1 MLTIYEKIINN
12 FQKSYGVQK
21 FTHDTEKRYQSH
33 VTPLKHMLLNNIIL
47 RNFRNYVDCEV
58 SFSKPVNLIIGGN
71 AQGKTSLLEAIYF
84 LCTAESHRATRD
96 GELIRHNEMGFYL
109 KGTLGTNN
117 NDMMSLE
124 ATKRTRG
131 QFKLKK
137 NGVLQTKRSEWIGQF
152 NAVLFS
158 PESLVLVKGG
168 PAERRRFLDLLI
180 SQIDSIYLKNLQ
192 EYRLVLRQRNE
203 LLKQIRTTLVDAA
216 QLDAWDK
223 LLIAHGTAIII
234 KRLEIFYQLKDYA
247 MQNHQKLTG
256 GKESIALTYCSSLV
270 RSNMSR
276 HNAHSTTDKDTGKLE
291 EPEIGYLQTKTE
303 TEIEKDFD
311 AALNASR
318 GADLQRGTTLVGPHR
333 DDFLIEL
340 ENASATPSP
349 DPESE
354 NCLKVAGA
362 EETEIDAEQSES
374 QNPFPISEIGTFREG
389 ARAYGS
395 QGQQRTIALALKLA
409 ELELI
414 RAITG
419 QDPIV
424 LLDDVTSELD
434 YKRTE
439 YLLNVLQNLSA
450 QTFITATHAEPLVHH
465 LNQPNV
471 LTVENAQID
480 QASKVILNDE

>member
-1 MLTIYEKIINN
+1 
-12 FQKSYGVQK
+12 
-21 FTHDTEKRYQSH
+21 
-33 VTPLKHMLLNNIIL
+33 MLLNNIVL

-96 GELIRHNEMGFYL
+96 GELIRHNEAGFYL
-109 KGTLGTNN
+109 KGTLGNN
-117 NDMMSLE
+117 NDDVMSLE
-124 ATKRTRG
+124 ATKRARG

-137 NGVLQTKRSEWIGQF
+137 DGVLQVKRSEWIGQF

-192 EYRLVLRQRNE
+192 KYRLVLRQRNE
-203 LLKQIRTTLVDAA
+203 LLKQIRTTLADTS
-216 QLDAWDK
+216 QLDVWDK

-234 KRLEIFYQLKDYA
+234 KRFEIFHQLKVYA
-247 MQNHQKLTG
+247 RQNHQQLTG
-256 GKESIALTYCSSLV
+256 GKESIALTYCSASV
-270 RSNMSR
+270 RSNMSMH
-276 HNAHSTTDKDTGKLE
+276 HNAPNTSDEDTENLADGS
-291 EPEIGYLQTKTE
+291 EIGFFETKTE
-303 TEIEKDFD
+303 TEIETDFD

-340 ENASATPSP
+340 ENASAIHSTDS
-349 DPESE
+349 ESE
-354 NCLKVAGA
+354 NGLEVPDT
-362 EETEIDAEQSES
+362 EEVEIDTEQSES
-374 QNPFPISEIGTFREG
+374 QNLLPRSEIGTFREG

-414 RAITG
+414 RTVTG

-450 QTFITATHAEPLVHH
+450 QTFITATHAEPLVRH

-471 LTVENAQID
+471 LTVENAQIN
-480 QASKVILNDE
+480 QVSETNS

>member
-1 MLTIYEKIINN
+1 
-12 FQKSYGVQK
+12 
-21 FTHDTEKRYQSH
+21 
-33 VTPLKHMLLNNIIL
+33 MLLNTIVL
-47 RNFRNYVDCEV
+47 RNFRNYIDCEI

-96 GELIRHNEMGFYL
+96 GELIRHNEAGFYL
-109 KGTLGTNN
+109 RGTLGNSR
-117 NDMMSLE
+117 NDVMSLE
-124 ATKRTRG
+124 ATKRARG

-192 EYRLVLRQRNE
+192 EYKLILRQRNE
-203 LLKQIRTTLVDAA
+203 LLKQIRTTLADTV
-216 QLDAWDK
+216 QLDVWDK
-223 LLIAHGTAIII
+223 LLVAHGTAVII
-234 KRLEIFYQLKDYA
+234 KRLEIFHELKVYA

-256 GKESIALTYCSSLV
+256 GKESLALTYCSTLL
-270 RSNMSR
+270 RDNMSM
-276 HNAHSTTDKDTGKLE
+276 HNTHNTAGNADTENPIDASEIDFLE
-291 EPEIGYLQTKTE
+291 TKTE
-303 TEIEKDFD
+303 AEIAAQFD
-311 AALNASR
+311 TTLNASR

-340 ENASATPSP
+340 ENTLGTSNF
-349 DPESE
+349 DPENE
-354 NCLKVAGA
+354 NCPEA
-362 EETEIDAEQSES
+362 TDAEKEEA
-374 QNPFPISEIGTFREG
+374 NYVAKPEIETFREG

-414 RAITG
+414 RAVTG

-434 YKRTE
+434 YKRTK

-450 QTFITATHAEPLVHH
+450 QTFITATHAEPIVQH
-465 LNQPNV
+465 LKHPNV
-471 LTVENAQID
+471 LTVEDAQ
-480 QASKVILNDE
+480 VIAPSV

>member
-1 MLTIYEKIINN
+1 
-12 FQKSYGVQK
+12 
-21 FTHDTEKRYQSH
+21 
-33 VTPLKHMLLNNIIL
+33 MLLNNIVL
-47 RNFRNYVDCEV
+47 RNFRNYIDCEI
-58 SFSKPVNLIIGGN
+58 SFSTPVNLIIGGN

-96 GELIRHNEMGFYL
+96 GELIRHNEAGFYL
-109 KGTLGTNN
+109 RGTLGNSR
-117 NDMMSLE
+117 NDVMSLE
-124 ATKRTRG
+124 ATKRARG

-152 NAVLFS
+152 NAVFFS

-180 SQIDSIYLKNLQ
+180 SQIDSIYLKSLQ
-192 EYRLVLRQRNE
+192 EYKLVLRQRNE
-203 LLKQIRTTLVDAA
+203 LLKQIRTTLVDAG

-223 LLIAHGTAIII
+223 LLVAHGTAIII
-234 KRLEIFYQLKDYA
+234 KRLEIFHELKVYA

-256 GKESIALTYCSSLV
+256 GKESLALTYCSALV
-270 RSNMSR
+270 RNNTSMPNT
-276 HNAHSTTDKDTGKLE
+276 HNTEDENTENPIDAS
-291 EPEIGYLQTKTE
+291 EIGFLETKTE
-303 TEIEKDFD
+303 AEIAAQFD
-311 AALNASR
+311 ATLNASR

-340 ENASATPSP
+340 ENAPGISNF
-349 DPESE
+349 DPEATDAE
-354 NCLKVAGA
+354 KAEANYVAKP
-362 EETEIDAEQSES
+362 ETE
-374 QNPFPISEIGTFREG
+374 TFREG

-414 RAITG
+414 RAVTG

-450 QTFITATHAEPLVHH
+450 QTFITATRAEPLVQH
-465 LNQPNV
+465 LKQPNV
-471 LTVENAQID
+471 LTVEDAQ
-480 QASKVILNDE
+480 VIAPTV

>member
-1 MLTIYEKIINN
+1 
-12 FQKSYGVQK
+12 
-21 FTHDTEKRYQSH
+21 
-33 VTPLKHMLLNNIIL
+33 MLLNNIVL
-47 RNFRNYVDCEV
+47 RNFRNYIDCEV

-71 AQGKTSLLEAIYF
+71 AQGKTNLLEAIYF

-96 GELIRHNEMGFYL
+96 GELIRHNEAGFYL
-109 KGTLGTNN
+109 RGTLGNSS
-117 NDMMSLE
+117 NDVMSLE
-124 ATKRTRG
+124 AMKRTRG

-137 NGVLQTKRSEWIGQF
+137 DGVIQTKRSEWIGQF

-192 EYRLVLRQRNE
+192 KYRLVLRQRNE
-203 LLKQIRTTLVDAA
+203 LLKQIRTTLADAA
-216 QLDAWDK
+216 QLDVWDK

-234 KRLEIFYQLKDYA
+234 KRLEIFQELKAYA

-256 GKESIALTYCSSLV
+256 GKENLALTYCSALV
-270 RSNMSR
+270 RNNMLMR
-276 HNAHSTTDKDTGKLE
+276 NTHDTEDKNAENPIEESEIRFLE
-291 EPEIGYLQTKTE
+291 TKTE
-303 TEIEKDFD
+303 TEIAKDFNV
-311 AALNASR
+311 ALSASR

-340 ENASATPSP
+340 EKSSGISNLDS
-349 DPESE
+349 EGE
-354 NCLKVAGA
+354 NCLEATDA
-362 EETEIDAEQSES
+362 EKEEID
-374 QNPFPISEIGTFREG
+374 EIGIFREG

-414 RAITG
+414 RAVTG

-450 QTFITATHAEPLVHH
+450 QTFITATHAEPLVYH

-471 LTVENAQID
+471 LTVENAQI
-480 QASKVILNDE
+480 NHTP

>member
-1 MLTIYEKIINN
+1 MLI
-12 FQKSYGVQK
+12 
-21 FTHDTEKRYQSH
+21 
-33 VTPLKHMLLNNIIL
+33 NNIIL
-47 RNFRNYVDCEV
+47 RNFRNYIDCEI

-96 GELIRHNEMGFYL
+96 GELIRHNEAGFYL
-109 KGTLGTNN
+109 RGTLGDSS
-117 NDMMSLE
+117 NDVMSLE
-124 ATKRTRG
+124 ATKRARG

-158 PESLVLVKGG
+158 PESLILVKGG

-192 EYRLVLRQRNE
+192 EYKLVLRQRNE
-203 LLKQIRTTLVDAA
+203 LLKQIRTTLADAV

-223 LLIAHGTAIII
+223 LLVAHGTAIII
-234 KRLEIFYQLKDYA
+234 KRLEIFHELKVYA

-256 GKESIALTYCSSLV
+256 GKESLALTYCSALV
-270 RSNMSR
+270 RNNTSM
-276 HNAHSTTDKDTGKLE
+276 HNTHNTEDEDTE
-291 EPEIGYLQTKTE
+291 NPIDASEIGSLETKTE
-303 TEIEKDFD
+303 AEIAEQFD
-311 AALNASR
+311 VTLNASR

-340 ENASATPSP
+340 ENVPETSNF
-349 DPESE
+349 DPESG
-354 NCLKVAGA
+354 NCPEATDTEKDEK
-362 EETEIDAEQSES
+362 EETNYVAKPEIE
-374 QNPFPISEIGTFREG
+374 TFREG
-389 ARAYGS
+389 ARVYGS

-414 RAITG
+414 RAVTG

-450 QTFITATHAEPLVHH
+450 QTFITATHAEPLVQH
-465 LNQPNV
+465 LKQPNV
-471 LTVENAQID
+471 LTVEDAQINH
-480 QASKVILNDE
+480 APETNSE

>member
-1 MLTIYEKIINN
+1 
-12 FQKSYGVQK
+12 
-21 FTHDTEKRYQSH
+21 
-33 VTPLKHMLLNNIIL
+33 MLLNNIVL
-47 RNFRNYVDCEV
+47 RNFRNYVDCEI

-96 GELIRHNEMGFYL
+96 GEMIRHNEAGFYL
-109 KGTLGTNN
+109 RGTLRNGS
-117 NDMMSLE
+117 NDVMSLE
-124 ATKRTRG
+124 AMKRTRG

-158 PESLVLVKGG
+158 PESLILVKGG

-180 SQIDSIYLKNLQ
+180 SQIDNNYLKNLQ
-192 EYRLVLRQRNE
+192 EYRLVLKQRNE
-203 LLKQIRTTLVDAA
+203 LLKQIRTTFVDAA

-234 KRLEIFYQLKDYA
+234 KRLDIFHELKVYA
-247 MQNHQKLTG
+247 MQNHQELTG
-256 GKESIALTYCSSLV
+256 GQESIALTY
-270 RSNMSR
+270 RSALKPDDTSMPNVE
-276 HNAHSTTDKDTGKLE
+276 DKNTENLIGE
-291 EPEIGYLQTKTE
+291 SEIGFLEVKTE
-303 TEIEKDFD
+303 TEIAKHFD
-311 AALNASR
+311 KVLNASR

-340 ENASATPSP
+340 ENASGIYSP
-349 DPESE
+349 HAESE
-354 NCLKVAGA
+354 NRSEATDIEK
-362 EETEIDAEQSES
+362 EETVYEQSES
-374 QNPFPISEIGTFREG
+374 QNSPSKSEAGTFREG

-414 RAITG
+414 RAVTG
-419 QDPIV
+419 RDPIV

-434 YKRTE
+434 YRRTE
-439 YLLNVLQNLSA
+439 YLLKVLQNLSA

-471 LTVENAQID
+471 LTVENAQIN
-480 QASKVILNDE
+480 QKSKIHYTPEISIPQNT

>member
-1 MLTIYEKIINN
+1 
-12 FQKSYGVQK
+12 
-21 FTHDTEKRYQSH
+21 
-33 VTPLKHMLLNNIIL
+33 MLLNNIVL
-47 RNFRNYVDCEV
+47 RNFRNYIDCEI

-96 GELIRHNEMGFYL
+96 GELIRHNEAGFYL
-109 KGTLGTNN
+109 RGILGNSS

-124 ATKRTRG
+124 ATKRARG

-192 EYRLVLRQRNE
+192 EYRLILRQRNE
-203 LLKQIRTTLVDAA
+203 LLKQIRTTLADAV
-216 QLDAWDK
+216 QLDVWDK
-223 LLIAHGTAIII
+223 LLVAHGTAIII
-234 KRLEIFYQLKDYA
+234 KRLEIFHELKVYA

-256 GKESIALTYCSSLV
+256 GKESLALTYCSALV
-270 RSNMSR
+270 RNNTSMPNT
-276 HNAHSTTDKDTGKLE
+276 HNTEDEDTE
-291 EPEIGYLQTKTE
+291 NPIDESEIGFLETKTE
-303 TEIEKDFD
+303 AEIAAQFD
-311 AALNASR
+311 ATLNASR

-340 ENASATPSP
+340 ENAPRTFNFDP
-349 DPESE
+349 DSE
-354 NCLKVAGA
+354 NHPEATDTEK
-362 EETEIDAEQSES
+362 EEAHYIAKPEIE
-374 QNPFPISEIGTFREG
+374 TFREG

-414 RAITG
+414 RTVTG

-450 QTFITATHAEPLVHH
+450 QTFITATHADPLVQH
-465 LNQPNV
+465 LKQPNV
-471 LTVENAQID
+471 LTVEDAQ
-480 QASKVILNDE
+480 VIAPPS

>member
-1 MLTIYEKIINN
+1 
-12 FQKSYGVQK
+12 
-21 FTHDTEKRYQSH
+21 
-33 VTPLKHMLLNNIIL
+33 MLLNNIVL

-58 SFSKPVNLIIGGN
+58 SFSKPINLIIGGN

-96 GELIRHNEMGFYL
+96 GELIRHNEAGFYL
-109 KGTLGTNN
+109 KGTLGNN
-117 NDMMSLE
+117 NDDVMSLE
-124 ATKRTRG
+124 ATKHARG

-137 NGVLQTKRSEWIGQF
+137 DGVLQVKRSEWIGQF

-158 PESLVLVKGG
+158 PESLILVKGG

-192 EYRLVLRQRNE
+192 KYRLVLRQRNE
-203 LLKQIRTTLVDAA
+203 LLKQIRTTLADTS
-216 QLDAWDK
+216 QLDVWDK

-234 KRLEIFYQLKDYA
+234 KRFEIFHQLKAYA
-247 MQNHQKLTG
+247 KQNHQQLTG
-256 GKESIALTYCSSLV
+256 GKESIALTYCSASV
-270 RSNMSR
+270 RSNTLMHR
-276 HNAHSTTDKDTGKLE
+276 NAHNTSDENTENLADGS
-291 EPEIGYLQTKTE
+291 EIGCLETKTE
-303 TEIEKDFD
+303 TEIETDFD

-340 ENASATPSP
+340 ENAPAIHSTGS
-349 DPESE
+349 ESE
-354 NCLKVAGA
+354 NRLEVPD
-362 EETEIDAEQSES
+362 TENTEQSER
-374 QNPFPISEIGTFREG
+374 QNLLPRSEIGTFREG

-414 RAITG
+414 RTVTG

-434 YKRTE
+434 SKRTE

-450 QTFITATHAEPLVHH
+450 QTFITATHAEPLMRH

-471 LTVENAQID
+471 LTVENAQIN
-480 QASKVILNDE
+480 QVSETNS

>member
-1 MLTIYEKIINN
+1 
-12 FQKSYGVQK
+12 
-21 FTHDTEKRYQSH
+21 
-33 VTPLKHMLLNNIIL
+33 MLLNNIVL

-96 GELIRHNEMGFYL
+96 GELIRHNEAGFYL
-109 KGTLGTNN
+109 RGTLGNSN
-117 NDMMSLE
+117 NDVMSLE
-124 ATKRTRG
+124 AMKRTRG

-137 NGVLQTKRSEWIGQF
+137 DGVIQTKRSEWIGQF

-192 EYRLVLRQRNE
+192 KYRLVLRQRNE
-203 LLKQIRTTLVDAA
+203 LLKQIRTTLADAA
-216 QLDAWDK
+216 QLDVWDK
-223 LLIAHGTAIII
+223 LLTAHGTAIII
-234 KRLEIFYQLKDYA
+234 KRLEIFQELKAYA

-256 GKESIALTYCSSLV
+256 GKENLALTYCSALV
-270 RSNMSR
+270 RNNMLMR
-276 HNAHSTTDKDTGKLE
+276 NTHDTEDENAENPIEESEIRFLE
-291 EPEIGYLQTKTE
+291 TKTE
-303 TEIEKDFD
+303 TEIAKDFNV
-311 AALNASR
+311 ALSASR

-340 ENASATPSP
+340 EKSSGISNL
-349 DPESE
+349 DSE
-354 NCLKVAGA
+354 GKNCLEATDA
-362 EETEIDAEQSES
+362 EKEEID
-374 QNPFPISEIGTFREG
+374 EIGIFREG

-414 RAITG
+414 RAVTG

-450 QTFITATHAEPLVHH
+450 QTFITATHAEPLVYH
-465 LNQPNV
+465 LNQPNI
-471 LTVENAQID
+471 LTVENAQI
-480 QASKVILNDE
+480 NHTP

>member
-1 MLTIYEKIINN
+1 
-12 FQKSYGVQK
+12 
-21 FTHDTEKRYQSH
+21 
-33 VTPLKHMLLNNIIL
+33 MLLNNIVL
-47 RNFRNYVDCEV
+47 RNFRNYIDCEI

-96 GELIRHNEMGFYL
+96 GELIRHNEAGFYL
-109 KGTLGTNN
+109 RGTLGNSR
-117 NDMMSLE
+117 NDVMSLE
-124 ATKRTRG
+124 VTKRVRG
-131 QFKLKK
+131 QFRLKK

-192 EYRLVLRQRNE
+192 EYKLVLRQRNE
-203 LLKQIRTTLVDAA
+203 LLKQIRTTLADAA
-216 QLDAWDK
+216 QLDVWDK
-223 LLIAHGTAIII
+223 LLVAHGTAVII
-234 KRLEIFYQLKDYA
+234 KRLEIFHELKVYA

-256 GKESIALTYCSSLV
+256 GKERLVLTYCSALV
-270 RSNMSR
+270 RNNTST
-276 HNAHSTTDKDTGKLE
+276 HNTHNIEDEDTE
-291 EPEIGYLQTKTE
+291 NSIDASEIGFLETKTE
-303 TEIEKDFD
+303 AEIAAQFD
-311 AALNASR
+311 ATLNASR

-340 ENASATPSP
+340 ENSPGTPNFN
-349 DPESE
+349 PESE
-354 NCLKVAGA
+354 NRPEA
-362 EETEIDAEQSES
+362 TDAEKEEM
-374 QNPFPISEIGTFREG
+374 NYVVKPEVETFREG

-414 RAITG
+414 RAVTG

-439 YLLNVLQNLSA
+439 YLLSVLQNLSA
-450 QTFITATHAEPLVHH
+450 QTFITATHADLLVQH
-465 LNQPNV
+465 LKQPNV
-471 LTVENAQID
+471 LTVEDAQ
-480 QASKVILNDE
+480 VIAPSA